1 MGPSILLPEACRM
14 TVIAV
19 LATAALTLPAG
30 MALAVDVPFVLSLR
44 GMDFSGS
51 GVLENGQFS
60 GSVMMGGK
68 PLQIDGQLAEGEIS
82 VKVMGNLTQAAVS
95 PGAAPCALTGSA
107 TALVGELP
115 ISLSSAGCNAAVGA
129 ARLVLDLSRAGSDPS
144 FASAARPAEP
154 PPAQPAID
162 PIDQTYVVL
171 RATDVRQAADKSSPS
186 LKSLSEKQTIT
197 VVGRLKDRDWF
208 LVSEADKPL
217 GYVFAEDLKPQ
228 QQVAAAAP
236 AAAPSSASGGIA
248 ELDFGRFTALV
259 IGNDNYKY
267 GLPKLKTAV
276 GDAVAVAQ
284 VLKKDYGFKVT
295 LLTNATRA
303 QMLAAMNQLRQT
315 LTWDDN
321 LLIYYAGHGSFDAS
335 GDEGYWLPVD
345 AQPQDPT
352 NWISNADITT
362 MLKAI
367 QARHIIVV
375 ADSCYS
381 GSLSRSAFTDI
392 RDTKYLERIVQ
403 KKARTVMTSGGL
415 EPVADA
421 GGVGHSVFAS
431 AFLSVLASNTG
442 VMDAQTFFERVRK
455 PVILSTPQTPE
466 YSNLRAA
473 GHDGGD
479 FVFKRDDTKQT
490 P

>member
-1 MGPSILLPEACRM
+1 MGRGILLPGACRKA
-14 TVIAV
+14 VLAV
-19 LATAALTLPAG
+19 LATAAFILPARI
-30 MALAVDVPFVLSLR
+30 ALAVDVPFIFSIR
-44 GMDFSGS
+44 GLDYSGN
-51 GVLENGQFS
+51 GVLQNGQFS
-60 GSVMMGGK
+60 ASVMVSGK
-68 PLQIDGQLAEGEIS
+68 PVQIDGQLAEGEIS
-82 VKVMGNLTQAAVS
+82 VTVIGNLTQAASS
-95 PGAAPCALTGSA
+95 PGWSSCSLLGTGN
-107 TALVGELP
+107 ALVGKVLIP
-115 ISLSSAGCNAAVGA
+115 LAGSACKTSVEGA
-129 ARLVLDLSRAGSDPS
+129 KLVLDLSQAGSDS
-144 FASAARPAEP
+144 SLASAARPAEP
-154 PPAQPAID
+154 TAAQPAID

-171 RATDVRQAADKSSPS
+171 RATDVRQAADNSSPS
-186 LKSLSEKQTIT
+186 LKSLSENQTIT

-259 IGNDNYKY
+259 IGNDKY
-267 GLPKLKTAV
+267 QNGLPKLKTAV

-284 VLKKDYGFKVT
+284 VLKKAYGFKVT

-345 AQPQDPT
+345 ARPQDPT

-421 GGVGHSVFAS
+421 GGAGHSVFAS
-431 AFLSVLASNTG
+431 AFLAVLDSNTG

-455 PVILSTPQTPE
+455 PVILNTPQTPE

-479 FVFKRDDTKQT
+479 FVFKRDDAKQA

>member
-1 MGPSILLPEACRM
+1 MSQNILPSAKCRQAVFAFF
-14 TVIAV
+14 TV
-19 LATAALTLPAG
+19 AALMLVSG
-30 MALAVDVPFVLSLR
+30 IALAAEVPFVLTLR
-44 GMDFSGS
+44 GLDFNGS
-51 GVLENGQFS
+51 GVLQNGQFS

-68 PLQIDGQLAEGEIS
+68 PLQIDGQLVEGEIS
-82 VKVMGNLTQAAVS
+82 VAVMGNLTQAAIS
-95 PGAAPCALTGSA
+95 PGAAPCALRGSA
-107 TALVGELP
+107 PALVGK
-115 ISLSSAGCNAAVGA
+115 LSIPLGSGGCNAAVGV
-129 ARLVLDLSRAGSDPS
+129 ARLTLDLSQAGSDPS
-144 FASAARPAEP
+144 FASAAQPAEP
-154 PPAQPAID
+154 PAAQPAID

-171 RATDVRQAADKSSPS
+171 KATNVHQEADTSSPS
-186 LKSLSEKQTIT
+186 LKSLSENQTVT

-236 AAAPSSASGGIA
+236 APSNASSSVD

-259 IGNDNYKY
+259 IGNDKY
-267 GLPKLKTAV
+267 QNGLPKLKTAV

-345 AQPQDPT
+345 AKPQDPT

-403 KKARTVMTSGGL
+403 KKARTVMTSGGM

-421 GGVGHSVFAS
+421 GGAGHSVFAS
-431 AFLSVLASNTG
+431 AFLSVLDSNTG
-442 VMDAQTFFERVRK
+442 IMDAQTFYERVRK
-455 PVILSTPQTPE
+455 PVILNSPQTPE
-466 YSNLRAA
+466 YSNLRGA

-479 FVFKRDDTKQT
+479 FVFKRDDAKQT